1 MARQFFREWMKR
13 PVCNGQ
19 STSEGKRPTL
29 FNLLTGG
36 GEGDVGRRREEEED
50 DVGLNGHFFKACAYN
65 TAENKTA
72 NSCTGDSDTCTV
84 VDDNKW
90 VLSEYLAV

>member
-1 MARQFFREWMKR
+1 MKR

-36 GEGDVGRRREEEED
+36 GEGDVGRRREEED

-90 VLSEYLAV
+90 VLSEYFAV

>member
-36 GEGDVGRRREEEED
+36 GEGDVGRRREEED
-50 DVGLNGHFFKACAYN
+50 DGGLNGHFFKAEIQYGGEQN
-65 TAENKTA
+65 GKFMHR
-72 NSCTGDSDTCTV
+72 GQ
-84 VDDNKW
+84 
-90 VLSEYLAV
+90 